1 MELSSFNNSFKTAT
15 RTRFQTIT
23 FVELHALLNTEVS
36 FLEKKSNSKESIVIS
51 SFAIVENFDNPT
63 NNANEDI
70 IAEVV
75 IMVETDNH

>member
-23 FVELHALLNTEVS
+23 FIELHALLNTEVS

-51 SFAIVENFDNPT
+51 SFAIVENFDNHNQQCERGHNSRSG
-63 NNANEDI
+63 NNGRN
-70 IAEVV
+70 
-75 IMVETDNH
+75 